1 MNSTIISGP
10 FHDDDD
16 DDGTFLDDDGRLGRS
31 LGDLLSI
38 TFNEIERP
46 FIH

>member
-10 FHDDDD
+10 FHD